1 MEAAQQHTI
10 QKLQQLADEHPDLR
24 EAYTAKISQ
33 MQKRLASL
41 NNKETI
47 VKVLDDLEATM
58 DQVEDQLKKVDAGEM
73 TDLIVPG
80 AVTL

>member
-1 MEAAQQHTI
+1 
-10 QKLQQLADEHPDLR
+10 
-24 EAYTAKISQ
+24 
-33 MQKRLASL
+33 MQKRIASL

-58 DQVEDQLKKVDAGEM
+58 DQVEDQLKKVDAGEI
-73 TDLIVPG
+73 TDLLVPG